1 MTQDFFY
8 RRQIIEIFEMDE
20 SFLSRLEDEELVH
33 PVQVESVPENVFPME
48 EVERI
53 RIIHNLV
60 NELEVNLPGVE
71 VILEMRENMIRMQ
84 QQFDVILETLIRELK
99 ARFDV

>member
-1 MTQDFFY
+1 
-8 RRQIIEIFEMDE
+8 MDE
-20 SFLSRLEDEELVH
+20 KFLSRLEDEELVH
-33 PVQVESVPENVFPME
+33 PVQVESVPENVFLVE

-71 VILEMRENMIRMQ
+71 VILEMRENMLRMQ
-84 QQFDVILETLIRELK
+84 QQCNVILETLIRELK
-99 ARFDV
+99 ERLDG